1 VLTGG
6 GDCPGLNAAIRA
18 IVRRADGAHNITTIG
33 LANGWQGVLE
43 GSVKVLDVTST
54 RGLLYRGGTILGTS
68 RLNPVDVERGPER
81 IRETLDVHGIDGLIV
96 IGGEGTLSAATRLS
110 ADFDIPIVGI
120 PKTIDNDLMGTDI
133 TFGYDTAVNIVMEAL
148 DRIHTT
154 AFSHERCLVVEIM
167 GRHAG
172 WITWAAGLAGGAHI
186 ILLPE
191 EPFDMDEVAAVVR
204 RRNRQAARY
213 TVIAAAEGARPKGD
227 DDLVMQTNEKDEFGN
242 VRLGGIGQ
250 RLAKK
255 IEEMTGTESRHVVL
269 GHLQRGGAPS
279 AFDRVLGTRLGVAA
293 ADLAEAGTFGKMLS
307 VQGQAIKPTP
317 LSKVTK
323 GYRTV
328 PKDLQRMAFILRGE

>member
-1 VLTGG
+1 VALT
-6 GDCPGLNAAIRA
+6 
-18 IVRRADGAHNITTIG
+18 RR
-33 LANGWQGVLE
+33 
-43 GSVKVLDVTST
+43 DVTDIHRT
-54 RGLLYRGGTILGTS
+54 GGTILRSS
-68 RLNPVDVERGPER
+68 RTNPVKD
-81 IRETLDVHGIDGLIV
+81 
-96 IGGEGTLSAATRLS
+96 AATIKKAMAGYKALRLD
-110 ADFDIPIVGI
+110 ALVALGGDDTLGALARLAEEGMRCLGI

-191 EPFDMDEVAAVVR
+191 EPFDLDEVAAVVR
-204 RRNRQAARY
+204 RRNRLAARY
-213 TVIAAAEGARPKGD
+213 TVIAAAEGARPKGE
-227 DDLVMQTNEKDEFGN
+227 DDLIKQTDEKDEFGN

-307 VQGQAIKPTP
+307 VQGQTIKPTP

-328 PKDLQRMAFILRGE
+328 PKDLQKMALILRGE